1 MTADL
6 FAISIQQFY
15 CGYSLF
21 ATVAAISYLIK
32 LISRGGYCYPRWKRW
47 VYWGDETKFGGL
59 WYPSEV
65 LASLLLSWRW
75 PEQQKQPSRSVLRKR
90 CSENMQQIYRTTPMP
105 KCDLR
110 TPRPKCDFNKVLRDG
125 CSPVNLHIFRTSFR
139 GNTSGWL
146 LLQLSYY
153 ANVEAV

>member
-1 MTADL
+1 
-6 FAISIQQFY
+6 
-15 CGYSLF
+15 
-21 ATVAAISYLIK
+21 
-32 LISRGGYCYPRWKRW
+32 
-47 VYWGDETKFGGL
+47 
-59 WYPSEV
+59 
-65 LASLLLSWRW
+65 
-75 PEQQKQPSRSVLRKR
+75 
-90 CSENMQQIYRTTPMP
+90 MP

-153 ANVEAV
+153 ANVEAVYNVAAVDKPQVFTEKAYANQWTSFNMITASVMKELI